1 MQTTT
6 HPSVLMRH
14 RTESVE
20 LGAATRASI
29 NTFSAASKSSTL
41 CPLCVTELCVCPRPT
56 SSLPCAA
63 YPTPAVLCSA
73 CLALAHA
80 TTGNLPLKKQM
91 CEPGG
96 GVELVVLAMNTH
108 PAVDE
113 VQTAA
118 MEVLFSLSYVCAHLC
133 ISEDW
138 IGDRCR

>member
-1 MQTTT
+1 
-6 HPSVLMRH
+6 
-14 RTESVE
+14 
-20 LGAATRASI
+20 
-29 NTFSAASKSSTL
+29 
-41 CPLCVTELCVCPRPT
+41 
-56 SSLPCAA
+56 
-63 YPTPAVLCSA
+63 
-73 CLALAHA
+73 
-80 TTGNLPLKKQM
+80 M